1 MTRDL
6 SRMSGGLL
14 FLRVVVGLV
23 FFAHGA
29 QKLFGWWGGPGLQ
42 GTKGW
47 LSSMGFRMPG
57 PMALMVAIS
66 EASGLLFAAGFLTP
80 IAALL
85 MASSM
90 VVAIGSVSWQNG
102 FWITSQGYEY
112 NLVLVAVPV
121 AIAATGPGRY
131 SIDHALNWDDNLSGT
146 IWGVAV
152 LTLAIVGAF
161 FVLTVMREPR
171 TAAAA

>member
-1 MTRDL
+1 
-6 SRMSGGLL
+6 MSYGLL
-14 FLRVVVGLV
+14 FLRAVIGLV

-47 LSSMGFRMPG
+47 LGSMGFRVPG
-57 PMALMVAIS
+57 AMALMVALAES
-66 EASGLLFAAGFLTP
+66 TGLLFAAGLLTP

-90 VVAIGSVSWQNG
+90 VVAIGSVHWRRG
-102 FWITSQGYEY
+102 FWNTGQGYEF
-112 NLVLVAVPV
+112 NLVLLAVPV
-121 AIAATGPGRY
+121 AIATTGPGRF
-131 SIDHALNWDDNLSGT
+131 SIDRALGWDDNLSGP
-146 IWGVAV
+146 IWGLAV
-152 LTLAIVGAF
+152 LTLAVVGAL

-171 TAAAA
+171 TAAPA